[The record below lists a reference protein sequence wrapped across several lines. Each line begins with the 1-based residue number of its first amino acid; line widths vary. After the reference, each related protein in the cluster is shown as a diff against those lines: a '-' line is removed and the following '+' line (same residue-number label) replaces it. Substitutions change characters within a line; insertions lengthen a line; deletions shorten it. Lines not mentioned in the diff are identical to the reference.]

1 MTGQQEQQ
9 QQQQQ
14 PPSVAFDR
22 DTVYTAIDTLDD
34 PDFQAGLGSI
44 LSSAPA
50 DQIES
55 VTDRAKVF
63 YYSSKTGQQLD
74 YHDFAAWKAAR
85 RAPHP
90 ASFDAIVQLIA
101 TGQTD
106 KIPGIRDIPLKVRYS
121 TIQYS
126 AVHSPP
132 SPHSILTHP
141 ANRLRLAQI
150 NEQQPTKP
158 TLERPTKPWE
168 KNSQEPPVA

>member
-121 TIQYS
+121 TVQYS
-126 AVHSPP
+126 TVQHTLHPLRIPFSRTP
-132 SPHSILTHP
+132 LTVSDSH
-141 ANRLRLAQI
+141 RS
-150 NEQQPTKP
+150 TS
-158 TLERPTKPWE
+158 
-168 KNSQEPPVA
+168 NSQQSQH